1 MRRFLSVFLLMS
13 VSFTWSSS
21 AVADV
26 GFGSARVFP
35 AGANPTAVAIGDLNG
50 DGKPDVVVANNA
62 AINFNGSFSVLL
74 NNGDG
79 TFTQV
84 QTSVPNTFVLAVAV
98 ADFNGDG
105 KLDVA
110 FFGQSS
116 FGVMFGNG
124 DGTFSSPA
132 TYPLKSSGSYPI
144 SIAVGDFNGDKSPD
158 VAIAM
163 LNDSAIQLFSNNG
176 NGTFTDHGETP
187 TCGNPA
193 SIAVADFNGD
203 GHQDIAVACQT
214 ATVSIMLGDG
224 NNNFRMLPINGFV
237 PVPNSIA
244 AADLN

>member
-1 MRRFLSVFLLMS
+1 MRQLRGLFRIPAFDICVSANLRAFATAALFLSLL
-13 VSFTWSSS
+13 WSGS

-35 AGANPTAVAIGDLNG
+35 AGANPTAVAVGDFNG

-62 AINFNGSFSVLL
+62 AINSNGSFSALL

-84 QTSVPNTFVLAVAV
+84 QTSVTNTFVLAVAV

-110 FFGQSS
+110 FFSQTT
-116 FGVMFGNG
+116 FGVALGNG
-124 DGTFSSPA
+124 DGTFSPA
-132 TYPLKSSGSYPI
+132 TTYPLKSGGYPI

-163 LNDSAIQLFSNNG
+163 LNDSAIQLFSKQWQRH
-176 NGTFTDHGETP
+176 FH
-187 TCGNPA
+187 
-193 SIAVADFNGD
+193 
-203 GHQDIAVACQT
+203 
-214 ATVSIMLGDG
+214 
-224 NNNFRMLPINGFV
+224 R
-237 PVPNSIA
+237 
-244 AADLN
+244 

>member
-1 MRRFLSVFLLMS
+1 MRQLRGLFRILAFGICLSANLRAFATTALFLSLI
-13 VSFTWSSS
+13 WSGS

-26 GFGSARVFP
+26 GFGSARVFS
-35 AGANPTAVAIGDLNG
+35 AGANPTAIAVGDFNG
-50 DGKPDVVVANNA
+50 DGKPDVVVANNS
-62 AINFNGSFSVLL
+62 AINSNGSFSVLL
-74 NNGDG
+74 NKGDG

-84 QTSVPNTFVLAVAV
+84 QTSVTNTFVLAVAV

-116 FGVMFGNG
+116 FGVAFGNG
-124 DGTFSSPA
+124 DGTFSSFA

-176 NGTFTDHGETP
+176 NGTFTDDGEIP

-193 SIAVADFNGD
+193 SIVVADFNRD
-203 GHQDIAVACQT
+203 GNQDMAVACET
-214 ATVSIMLGDG
+214 
-224 NNNFRMLPINGFV
+224 
-237 PVPNSIA
+237 
-244 AADLN
+244 